1 MAKGKGFVP
10 FGKGGAKGKPAV
22 DDAGGK
28 GFPPKGKPKGN
39 PFANMK
45 KGK

>member
-10 FGKGGAKGKPAV
+10 FGKAGKGKPAS
-22 DDAGGK
+22 DEGSK
-28 GFPPKGKPKGN
+28 GAKVKPKGN